1 MIAGFEPVDFART
14 LKPAS
19 LRDEAMSRVTLDFP
33 LEPVTQILRGILRVL
48 LRRRKRSLNK

>member
-1 MIAGFEPVDFART
+1 MVLART

-33 LEPVTQILRGILRVL
+33 LEPVTQILRGIFRAL
-48 LRRRKRSLNK
+48 LRRVRDSHNK